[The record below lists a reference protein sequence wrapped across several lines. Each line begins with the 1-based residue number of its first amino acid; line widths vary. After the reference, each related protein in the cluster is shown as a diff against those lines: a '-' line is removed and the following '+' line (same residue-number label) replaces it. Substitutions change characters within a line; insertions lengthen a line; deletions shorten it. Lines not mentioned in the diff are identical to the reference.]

1 MGTWDSKKTIWRFKE
16 VSQPHGSHLST
27 EKKWQNIFG
36 LDSSFCLL
44 EIASLGLQINS
55 PWQRKSLE
63 I

>member
-44 EIASLGLQINS
+44 EIASLGL
-55 PWQRKSLE
+55 
-63 I
+63 